1 MLLSG
6 QLSALMLDLER
17 LKDSASVAGI
27 FPESSGPK
35 ELRNKQNKT
44 IITIFRE
51 IREFIVFRREE
62 MVL

>member
-1 MLLSG
+1 
-6 QLSALMLDLER
+6 MLDLET

-27 FPESSGPK
+27 FPEPSGQK
-35 ELRNKQNKT
+35 ELQNKQNKI

-62 MVL
+62 MML

>member
-1 MLLSG
+1 MSLSG
-6 QLSALMLDLER
+6 QPSAHMLDLET

-27 FPESSGPK
+27 FPEPSGQK
-35 ELRNKQNKT
+35 ELQNKQNKI

-62 MVL
+62 MML